1 MKAWRSP
8 RQIAPPFDYLN
19 GAQLKN
25 LMRKGLMA
33 PQACLRNGPEL
44 IGGPGWIRTNDQGIM
59 SPLL

>member
-8 RQIAPPFDYLN
+8 MQIAPPFDYLN

-33 PQACLRNGPEL
+33 PQACLRNGP
-44 IGGPGWIRTNDQGIM
+44 
-59 SPLL
+59 